1 MLKKIIG
8 NEAGLPPAVASVVQD
23 NKETFMLQAFRD
35 HKRWLMFIAMVLIIP
50 SFVVTGIYSYNRMT
64 QADNSIAT
72 VGESAITPE
81 LFDQA
86 KRQQLE
92 RLRQQMGEQ
101 FRAGMLDTPEARE
114 SLVRNLMDDAAV
126 TQMVAKEHVGVSEQ
140 EAVALIKN
148 ADALK
153 ENGKFSPELYER
165 FLQSQGKSDQQF
177 VAEVRRDLAKEALLT
192 GVTATY
198 PVPSAVVEHLHKI
211 ITEERE
217 VQTLIFNIDQYMGDV
232 KVTPEEVKAYYDAH
246 QAEFMADEHV
256 TAQYVVLS
264 PESFKASIKPNEEDV
279 RSYYEQNKQRYGT
292 AEERRASHILIEFG
306 ADKAAS
312 QKKAEEIL
320 AKAKADPA
328 SFAALA
334 KENSVDAGSAVEGG
348 DLSYFGRGMMVKPFE
363 DAVFAAKKGDI
374 VGPVESEFGW
384 HVIYVTDVRP
394 ARVRDFNEVRSD
406 IEAEYIDQMALREFS
421 EKAEEFTNIVY
432 EQADSLE
439 PATQKFGLKLMTA
452 EDVTRQGPAD
462 PELAPFFNEHVLENL
477 YGTECLQEKR
487 NSAAVEVGSN
497 QLVAARVE
505 KHFPKA
511 VRPFDEVKGGI
522 EDGLKLQKAGELAK
536 AAGEKKLAELNKSK
550 SLDGF
555 SKAVWVSRQN
565 LLGHPAQLVDRMVAL
580 PADTLPAYTGLQ
592 VDGGAYFI
600 AYVNAAKVKA
610 PTENEL
616 KSLSREFATIYGEAD
631 RRGYL
636 SALRQELGEEILRP
650 DFIKGENKEEGAE

>member
-1 MLKKIIG
+1 
-8 NEAGLPPAVASVVQD
+8 
-23 NKETFMLQAFRD
+23 MLQAFRD

-64 QADNSIAT
+64 QADNSIAK
-72 VGESAITPE
+72 VGDSSITPE

-92 RLRQQMGEQ
+92 RLRQQMGDQ

-114 SLVRNLMDDAAV
+114 ALVRNLMDEAAV
-126 TQMVAKEHVGVSEQ
+126 TQTVAREHVGVSEQ

-148 ADALK
+148 TDALK
-153 ENGKFSPELYER
+153 ENGQFSPALYER

-232 KVTPEEVKAYYDAH
+232 KVTPDEVKAYYDGH
-246 QAEFMADEHV
+246 QSEFMADEHV

-279 RSYYEQNKQRYGT
+279 RSYYEQNKQRYAT
-292 AEERRASHILIEFG
+292 AEERRASHILISFG
-306 ADKAAS
+306 DDKAAS
-312 QKKAEEIL
+312 KKKAEEIL
-320 AKAKADPA
+320 AKAKVDPS
-328 SFAALA
+328 SFAKLA
-334 KENSVDAGSAVEGG
+334 KENSVDTGSAVEGG
-348 DLSYFGRGMMVKPFE
+348 DLSFFGRGMMVKPFE
-363 DAVFAAKKGDI
+363 DAVFSAKKGDI
-374 VGPVESEFGW
+374 VGPVESDFGW
-384 HVIYVTDVRP
+384 HVIYVTDIHP
-394 ARVRDFNEVRSD
+394 ARVRDFNEVRAD

-439 PATQKFGLKLMTA
+439 PAAQKFGLKLMTA

-477 YGTECLQEKR
+477 YGSECLQEKR

-511 VRPFDEVKGGI
+511 VRPFDEVKGQI
-522 EDGLKLQKAGELAK
+522 EDGLKLRKAGELAK
-536 AAGEKKLAELNKSK
+536 AAGEKKVAEVRQSK

-580 PADTLPAYTGLQ
+580 PADKLPAYTGMQ
-592 VDGGAYFI
+592 VDGGAYFV
-600 AYVNAAKVKA
+600 AFVNAAKVKA

-650 DFIKGENKEEGAE
+650 DFIKGENKGEDAE

>member
-1 MLKKIIG
+1 
-8 NEAGLPPAVASVVQD
+8 
-23 NKETFMLQAFRD
+23 MLQAFRD

-64 QADNSIAT
+64 QADNSIAK
-72 VGESAITPE
+72 VGDSSITPE

-92 RLRQQMGEQ
+92 RLRQQMGDQ

-114 SLVRNLMDDAAV
+114 ALVRNLMDEAAV
-126 TQMVAKEHVGVSEQ
+126 TQTVAREHVGVSEQ

-153 ENGKFSPELYER
+153 ENGQFSPALYER

-232 KVTPEEVKAYYDAH
+232 KVTPDEVKAYYDGH
-246 QAEFMADEHV
+246 QSEFMADEHV

-279 RSYYEQNKQRYGT
+279 RSYYEQNKQRYAT
-292 AEERRASHILIEFG
+292 AEERRASHILISFG
-306 ADKAAS
+306 DDKAAS
-312 QKKAEEIL
+312 KKKAEEIL
-320 AKAKADPA
+320 GKAKADPS
-328 SFAALA
+328 SFAKLA
-334 KENSVDAGSAVEGG
+334 KENSVDTGSAVEGG
-348 DLSYFGRGMMVKPFE
+348 DLSFFGRGMMVKPFE
-363 DAVFAAKKGDI
+363 DAVFSAKKGDI
-374 VGPVESEFGW
+374 VGPVESDFGW
-384 HVIYVTDVRP
+384 HVIYVTDIHP
-394 ARVRDFNEVRSD
+394 ARVRDFNEVRAD

-439 PATQKFGLKLMTA
+439 PAAQKFGLKLMTA

-477 YGTECLQEKR
+477 YGSECLQEKR

-511 VRPFDEVKGGI
+511 VRPFDEVKGQI
-522 EDGLKLQKAGELAK
+522 EDGLKLRKAGELAK
-536 AAGEKKLAELNKSK
+536 ATGEKKVAEVRQSK

-580 PADTLPAYTGLQ
+580 PADKLPAYTGMQ
-592 VDGGAYFI
+592 VDGGAYFV
-600 AYVNAAKVKA
+600 AFVNAAKVKA

-650 DFIKGENKEEGAE
+650 DFIKGENKGEDAE

>member
-1 MLKKIIG
+1 
-8 NEAGLPPAVASVVQD
+8 
-23 NKETFMLQAFRD
+23 MLQAFRD

-64 QADNSIAT
+64 QADNSIAK
-72 VGESAITPE
+72 VGDSSITPE

-92 RLRQQMGEQ
+92 RLRQQMGDQ

-114 SLVRNLMDDAAV
+114 ALVRNLMDEAAV
-126 TQMVAKEHVGVSEQ
+126 TQTVAREHVGVSEQ

-153 ENGKFSPELYER
+153 ENGQFSPALYER

-232 KVTPEEVKAYYDAH
+232 KVTPDEVKAYYDGH
-246 QAEFMADEHV
+246 QSEFMADEHV

-279 RSYYEQNKQRYGT
+279 RSYYEQNKQRYAT
-292 AEERRASHILIEFG
+292 AEERRASHILISFG
-306 ADKAAS
+306 DDKAAS
-312 QKKAEEIL
+312 KKKAEEIL
-320 AKAKADPA
+320 AKAKADPS
-328 SFAALA
+328 SFAKLA
-334 KENSVDAGSAVEGG
+334 KENSVDTGSAVEGG
-348 DLSYFGRGMMVKPFE
+348 DLSFFGRGMMVKPFE
-363 DAVFAAKKGDI
+363 DAVFSAKKGDI
-374 VGPVESEFGW
+374 VGPVESDFGW
-384 HVIYVTDVRP
+384 HVIYVTDIHP
-394 ARVRDFNEVRSD
+394 ARVRDFNEVRAD

-439 PATQKFGLKLMTA
+439 PAAQKFGLKLMTA

-477 YGTECLQEKR
+477 YGSECLQEKR

-511 VRPFDEVKGGI
+511 VRPFDKGQI
-522 EDGLKLQKAGELAK
+522 EDGLKLRKAGELAK
-536 AAGEKKLAELNKSK
+536 AAGEKKVAEVRQSK

-580 PADTLPAYTGLQ
+580 PADKLPAYTGMQ
-592 VDGGAYFI
+592 VDGGAYFV
-600 AYVNAAKVKA
+600 AFVNAAKVKA

-650 DFIKGENKEEGAE
+650 DFIKGENKGEDAE

>member
-1 MLKKIIG
+1 
-8 NEAGLPPAVASVVQD
+8 
-23 NKETFMLQAFRD
+23 MLQAFRD

-64 QADNSIAT
+64 QADNSIAK
-72 VGESAITPE
+72 VGDSSITPE

-92 RLRQQMGEQ
+92 RLRQQMGDQ

-114 SLVRNLMDDAAV
+114 ALVRNLMDEAAV
-126 TQMVAKEHVGVSEQ
+126 TQTVAREHVGVSEQ

-153 ENGKFSPELYER
+153 ENGQFSPALYER

-232 KVTPEEVKAYYDAH
+232 KVTPDEVKAYYDGH
-246 QAEFMADEHV
+246 QSEFMADEHV

-279 RSYYEQNKQRYGT
+279 RSYYEQNKQRYAT
-292 AEERRASHILIEFG
+292 AEERRASHILISFG
-306 ADKAAS
+306 DDKAAS
-312 QKKAEEIL
+312 KKKAEEIL
-320 AKAKADPA
+320 AKAKADPS
-328 SFAALA
+328 SFAKLA
-334 KENSVDAGSAVEGG
+334 KENSVDTGSAVEGG
-348 DLSYFGRGMMVKPFE
+348 DLSCFGRGMMVKPFE
-363 DAVFAAKKGDI
+363 DAVFSAKKGDI
-374 VGPVESEFGW
+374 VGPVESDFGW
-384 HVIYVTDVRP
+384 HVIYVTDIHP
-394 ARVRDFNEVRSD
+394 ARVRDFNEVRAD

-439 PATQKFGLKLMTA
+439 PAAQKIGLKLMTA

-477 YGTECLQEKR
+477 YGSECLQEKR

-511 VRPFDEVKGGI
+511 VRPFDEVKGQI
-522 EDGLKLQKAGELAK
+522 EDGLKLRKAGELAK
-536 AAGEKKLAELNKSK
+536 AAGEKKVAEVRQSK

-580 PADTLPAYTGLQ
+580 PADKLPAYTGMQ
-592 VDGGAYFI
+592 VDGGAYFV
-600 AYVNAAKVKA
+600 AFVNASDRKRAEVPLA
-610 PTENEL
+610 RVRHDLRRSRSPR
-616 KSLSREFATIYGEAD
+616 LS
-631 RRGYL
+631 
-636 SALRQELGEEILRP
+636 LRP
-650 DFIKGENKEEGAE
+650 PPGARRRDPPPRLHQGREQG

>member
-1 MLKKIIG
+1 
-8 NEAGLPPAVASVVQD
+8 
-23 NKETFMLQAFRD
+23 MLQAFRD

-64 QADNSIAT
+64 QADNSIAK
-72 VGESAITPE
+72 VGDSSITPE

-92 RLRQQMGEQ
+92 RLRQQMGDQ

-114 SLVRNLMDDAAV
+114 ALVRNLMDEAAV
-126 TQMVAKEHVGVSEQ
+126 TQTVAREHVGVSEQ

-153 ENGKFSPELYER
+153 ENGQFSPALYER

-232 KVTPEEVKAYYDAH
+232 KVTPDEVKAYYDG
-246 QAEFMADEHV
+246 QQSEFMADEHV

-279 RSYYEQNKQRYGT
+279 RSYYEQNKQRYAT
-292 AEERRASHILIEFG
+292 AEERRASHILISFG
-306 ADKAAS
+306 DDKAAS
-312 QKKAEEIL
+312 KKKAEEIL
-320 AKAKADPA
+320 AKAKADPS
-328 SFAALA
+328 SFAKLA
-334 KENSVDAGSAVEGG
+334 KENSVDTGSAVEGG
-348 DLSYFGRGMMVKPFE
+348 DLSFFGRGMMVKPFE
-363 DAVFAAKKGDI
+363 DAVFSAKKGDI
-374 VGPVESEFGW
+374 VGPVESDFGW
-384 HVIYVTDVRP
+384 HVIYVTDIHP
-394 ARVRDFNEVRSD
+394 ARVRDFNEVRAD

-439 PATQKFGLKLMTA
+439 PAAQKFGLKLMTA

-477 YGTECLQEKR
+477 YGSECLQEKR

-511 VRPFDEVKGGI
+511 VRPFDEVKGQI
-522 EDGLKLQKAGELAK
+522 EDGLKLRKAGELAK
-536 AAGEKKLAELNKSK
+536 AAGEKKVAEVRQSK

-565 LLGHPAQLVDRMVAL
+565 LLGHPAKLVDRMVAL
-580 PADTLPAYTGLQ
+580 PADKLPAYTGMQ
-592 VDGGAYFI
+592 VDGGAYFV
-600 AYVNAAKVKA
+600 AFVNAAKVKA

-650 DFIKGENKEEGAE
+650 DFIKGENKGEDAE

>member
-1 MLKKIIG
+1 
-8 NEAGLPPAVASVVQD
+8 
-23 NKETFMLQAFRD
+23 MLQAFRD

-64 QADNSIAT
+64 QADNSIAK
-72 VGESAITPE
+72 VGDSSITPE

-92 RLRQQMGEQ
+92 RLRQQMGDQ

-114 SLVRNLMDDAAV
+114 ALVRNLMDEAAV
-126 TQMVAKEHVGVSEQ
+126 TQTVAREHVGVSEQ

-153 ENGKFSPELYER
+153 ENGQFSPALYER

-232 KVTPEEVKAYYDAH
+232 KVTPDEVKAYYDGH
-246 QAEFMADEHV
+246 QSEFMADEHV

-279 RSYYEQNKQRYGT
+279 RSYYEQNKQRYAT
-292 AEERRASHILIEFG
+292 AEERRASHILISFG
-306 ADKAAS
+306 DDKAAS
-312 QKKAEEIL
+312 KKKAEEIL
-320 AKAKADPA
+320 AKAKADPS
-328 SFAALA
+328 SFAKLA
-334 KENSVDAGSAVEGG
+334 KENSVDTGSAVEGG
-348 DLSYFGRGMMVKPFE
+348 DLSFFGRGMMVKPFE
-363 DAVFAAKKGDI
+363 DAVFSAKKGDI
-374 VGPVESEFGW
+374 VGPVESDFGW
-384 HVIYVTDVRP
+384 HVIYVTDIHP
-394 ARVRDFNEVRSD
+394 ARVRDFNEVRAD

-439 PATQKFGLKLMTA
+439 PAAQKFGLKLMTA

-477 YGTECLQEKR
+477 YGSECLQEKR

-511 VRPFDEVKGGI
+511 VRPLDEVKGQI
-522 EDGLKLQKAGELAK
+522 EDGLKLRKAGELAK
-536 AAGEKKLAELNKSK
+536 AAGEKKVAEVRQSK

-580 PADTLPAYTGLQ
+580 PADKLPAYTGMQ
-592 VDGGAYFI
+592 VDGGAYFV
-600 AYVNAAKVKA
+600 AFVNAAKVKA

-650 DFIKGENKEEGAE
+650 DFIKGENKGEDAE

>member
-1 MLKKIIG
+1 
-8 NEAGLPPAVASVVQD
+8 
-23 NKETFMLQAFRD
+23 MLQAFRD

-64 QADNSIAT
+64 QADNSIAK
-72 VGESAITPE
+72 VGDSSITPE

-92 RLRQQMGEQ
+92 RLRQQMGDQ
-101 FRAGMLDTPEARE
+101 FSAGMLDTPEARE
-114 SLVRNLMDDAAV
+114 ALVRNLMDEAAV
-126 TQMVAKEHVGVSEQ
+126 TQTVAREHVGVSEQ

-153 ENGKFSPELYER
+153 ENGQFSPALYER

-232 KVTPEEVKAYYDAH
+232 KVTPDEVKAYYDGH
-246 QAEFMADEHV
+246 QSEFMADEHV

-279 RSYYEQNKQRYGT
+279 RSYYEQNKQRYAT
-292 AEERRASHILIEFG
+292 AEERRASHILISFG
-306 ADKAAS
+306 DDKAAS
-312 QKKAEEIL
+312 KKKAEEIL
-320 AKAKADPA
+320 AKAKADPS
-328 SFAALA
+328 SFAKLA
-334 KENSVDAGSAVEGG
+334 KENSVDTGSAVEGG
-348 DLSYFGRGMMVKPFE
+348 DLSFFGRGMMVKPFE
-363 DAVFAAKKGDI
+363 DAVFSAKKGDI
-374 VGPVESEFGW
+374 VGPVESDFGW
-384 HVIYVTDVRP
+384 HVIYVTDIHP
-394 ARVRDFNEVRSD
+394 ARVRDFNEVRAD

-439 PATQKFGLKLMTA
+439 PAAQKFGLKLMTA

-477 YGTECLQEKR
+477 YGSECLQEKR

-511 VRPFDEVKGGI
+511 VRPFDEVKGQI
-522 EDGLKLQKAGELAK
+522 EDGLKLRKAGELAK
-536 AAGEKKLAELNKSK
+536 AAGEKKVAEVRQSK

-580 PADTLPAYTGLQ
+580 PADKLPAYTGMQ
-592 VDGGAYFI
+592 VDGGAYFV
-600 AYVNAAKVKA
+600 AFVNAAKVKA
-610 PTENEL
+610 PTENEQ

-650 DFIKGENKEEGAE
+650 DFIKGENKGEDAE

>member
-1 MLKKIIG
+1 
-8 NEAGLPPAVASVVQD
+8 
-23 NKETFMLQAFRD
+23 MLQAFRD

-64 QADNSIAT
+64 QADNSIAK
-72 VGESAITPE
+72 VGDSSITPE

-92 RLRQQMGEQ
+92 RLRQQMGDQ

-114 SLVRNLMDDAAV
+114 ALVRNLMDEAAV
-126 TQMVAKEHVGVSEQ
+126 TQTVAREHVGVSEQ

-153 ENGKFSPELYER
+153 ENGQFSPALYER

-232 KVTPEEVKAYYDAH
+232 KVTPDEVKAYYDGH
-246 QAEFMADEHV
+246 QSEFMADEHV

-264 PESFKASIKPNEEDV
+264 PESFKASIKLNEEDV
-279 RSYYEQNKQRYGT
+279 RSYYEQNKQHYAT
-292 AEERRASHILIEFG
+292 AEERRASHILISFG
-306 ADKAAS
+306 DDKAAS
-312 QKKAEEIL
+312 KKKAEEIL
-320 AKAKADPA
+320 AKAKADPS
-328 SFAALA
+328 SFAKLA
-334 KENSVDAGSAVEGG
+334 KENSADTGSAVEGG
-348 DLSYFGRGMMVKPFE
+348 DLSFFGRGMMVKPFE
-363 DAVFAAKKGDI
+363 DAVFSAKKGDI
-374 VGPVESEFGW
+374 VGPVESNFGW
-384 HVIYVTDVRP
+384 HVIYVTDIHP
-394 ARVRDFNEVRSD
+394 ARVRDFNEVRAD

-439 PATQKFGLKLMTA
+439 PAAQKFGLKLMTA

-477 YGTECLQEKR
+477 YGSECLQEKR

-511 VRPFDEVKGGI
+511 VRPFDEVKGQI
-522 EDGLKLQKAGELAK
+522 EDGLKLRKAGELAK
-536 AAGEKKLAELNKSK
+536 AAGEKRLAEVRQSK

-565 LLGHPAQLVDRMVAL
+565 LLGHPALLVDRMVAL
-580 PADTLPAYTGLQ
+580 PADKLPAYTGMQ
-592 VDGGAYFI
+592 VDGGAYFV
-600 AYVNAAKVKA
+600 AFVNAAKVKA

-636 SALRQELGEEILRP
+636 SALRLELGEEILRP
-650 DFIKGENKEEGAE
+650 DFIKGENKGEDAE

>member
-1 MLKKIIG
+1 
-8 NEAGLPPAVASVVQD
+8 
-23 NKETFMLQAFRD
+23 MLQAFRD

-64 QADNSIAT
+64 QADNSIAK
-72 VGESAITPE
+72 VGDSSITPE

-92 RLRQQMGEQ
+92 RLRQQMGDQ

-114 SLVRNLMDDAAV
+114 ALVRNLMDEAAV
-126 TQMVAKEHVGVSEQ
+126 TQTVAREHVGVSEQ

-153 ENGKFSPELYER
+153 ENGQFSLALYER

-232 KVTPEEVKAYYDAH
+232 KVTPDEVKAYYDGH
-246 QAEFMADEHV
+246 QSEFMADEHV

-279 RSYYEQNKQRYGT
+279 RSYYEQNKQRYAT
-292 AEERRASHILIEFG
+292 AEERRASHILISFG
-306 ADKAAS
+306 DDKAAS
-312 QKKAEEIL
+312 KKKAEEIL
-320 AKAKADPA
+320 AKAKADPS
-328 SFAALA
+328 SFAKLA
-334 KENSVDAGSAVEGG
+334 KENSADTGSAVEGG
-348 DLSYFGRGMMVKPFE
+348 DLSFFGRGMMVKPFE
-363 DAVFAAKKGDI
+363 DAVFSAKKGDI
-374 VGPVESEFGW
+374 VGPVESNFGW
-384 HVIYVTDVRP
+384 HVIYVTDIHP
-394 ARVRDFNEVRSD
+394 ARVRDFNEVRAD

-439 PATQKFGLKLMTA
+439 PAAQKFGLKLMTA

-477 YGTECLQEKR
+477 YGSECLQEKR

-511 VRPFDEVKGGI
+511 VRPFDEVKGQI
-522 EDGLKLQKAGELAK
+522 EDGLKLRKAGELAK
-536 AAGEKKLAELNKSK
+536 AAGEKKLAEVRQSK

-580 PADTLPAYTGLQ
+580 PADKLPAYTGMQ
-592 VDGGAYFI
+592 VDGGAYFV
-600 AYVNAAKVKA
+600 AFVNAAKVKA

-636 SALRQELGEEILRP
+636 SALRLELGEEILRP
-650 DFIKGENKEEGAE
+650 DFIKGENKGEDAE